1 MRACLP
7 SPIAGGKAGVAMA
20 ERDVRG
26 RFTSKPTEALSPAYR
41 QRLERGRRRGVSLG
55 AARGHGTRPQPK
67 WASKASFTREPY
79 RTSLEVLRQM
89 RHGKSLY
96 QASRE
101 QHIAPD
107 TVRRYVGSALVHG
120 SDGRYRAKPNDRLY
134 RRMRFLDEQGRVDVE
149 VASAREASKLAQY
162 WAAVDHYARTG
173 DTRPLRRFEH
183 MRLRLR
189 DKSVR
194 RFVTDPTVLDR
205 LALAGELS
213 FEDLYELAA

>member
-1 MRACLP
+1 MW
-7 SPIAGGKAGVAMA
+7 
-20 ERDVRG
+20 
-26 RFTSKPTEALSPAYR
+26 TSKSMF
-41 QRLERGRRRGVSLG
+41 
-55 AARGHGTRPQPK
+55 ARE
-67 WASKASFTREPY
+67 SY

-101 QHIAPD
+101 AHVAPD
-107 TVRRYVGSALVHG
+107 TVQRAVGSALVRG
-120 SDGRYRAKPNDRLY
+120 PDGRYRANPNDRLY
-134 RRMRFLDEQGRVDVE
+134 RRMRFLDELGRIDVE
-149 VASAREASKLAQY
+149 VASAREATKLAQY

-173 DTRPLRRFEH
+173 DTRPLRRFER

-194 RFVTDPTVLDR
+194 RFVTDPAVLDR

>member
-1 MRACLP
+1 
-7 SPIAGGKAGVAMA
+7 MA
-20 ERDVRG
+20 ERDARG
-26 RFTSKPTEALSPAYR
+26 RFAPKPREALSPDYR
-41 QRLERGRRRGVSLG
+41 RRLERGAKRGFSLG

-67 WASKASFTREPY
+67 WASKAVFTREPY

-96 QASRE
+96 AASRE

-107 TVRRYVGSALVHG
+107 TVRRYVGSALDRQ

-134 RRMRFLDEQGRVDVE
+134 RKMRFLDEQGRVDVE
-149 VASAREASKLAQY
+149 VANWREASKLAQY
-162 WAAVDHYARTG
+162 WAAVDHYLRTG
-173 DTRPLRRFEH
+173 DTRPLRRFER

-189 DKSVR
+189 DKSLR
-194 RFVTDPTVLDR
+194 RFVTDPAILDR

>member
-1 MRACLP
+1 MEGVEF
-7 SPIAGGKAGVAMA
+7 GGAAMA
-20 ERDVRG
+20 TTRDARG
-26 RFTSKPTEALSPAYR
+26 RFAAKSLELLSPNYAR
-41 QRLERGRRRGVSLG
+41 RIARGAVRGQSLSS
-55 AARGHGTRPQPK
+55 ARGHGTKPVPM
-67 WASKASFTREPY
+67 WATRRVFELESY

-101 QHIAPD
+101 AHMAPD
-107 TVRRYVGSALVHG
+107 TVRRYIGSALVREP
-120 SDGRYRAKPNDRLY
+120 DGRYRAKPSDRLY
-134 RRMRFLDEQGRVDVE
+134 RRMRFLDERGRVDVE

-173 DTRPLRRFEH
+173 DTRPLRRFERL
-183 MRLRLR
+183 RLRLR

-194 RFVTDPTVLDR
+194 RFVTNPDVLDR

-213 FEDLYELAA
+213 FEDLYDLAG